1 MNRIMKE
8 ATENLERAE
17 RDALAASYMSPASRE
32 QYLEAQW
39 ALQDATRWW
48 REVAKWARLR
58 DAAGGATSAA

>member
-1 MNRIMKE
+1 MNRIMEK

-17 RDALAASYMSPASRE
+17 RDALAASYMSSATRE
-32 QYLEAQW
+32 EYLEAQW

-58 DAAGGATSAA
+58 EAAVTPRAA

>member
-17 RDALAASYMSPASRE
+17 RDALAASYMSSATRE
-32 QYLEAQW
+32 EYLEAQW

-48 REVAKWARLR
+48 REVAKWARP
-58 DAAGGATSAA
+58 